1 MSSLVPNAHV
11 RSTPPSHP
19 LDSSLPAPGL
29 PVPKPCLSL
38 WQRTTRTNPF
48 LNLNSD
54 HSIELVSNAD
64 AVIIGSGLSGTLT
77 AYELLSSS
85 SPNAPKNVVML
96 EAREACSGATGRNAG
111 HCRPDAFRGFSAFSK
126 IHGEAQA
133 HKILQHEKLVLEL
146 VDRFVKEKGVECDWD
161 CGKTFDVVMAE
172 EFGEYVRKSFAEYAS
187 KHGDGNGGVDGVR
200 VLGQQEAKKET
211 HVPLALGAYE
221 WNAANLHPAKLCL
234 SILQMCVDRG
244 LQLFTH
250 TPVTSI
256 SAASSGGGWTV
267 TTPRGL
273 ITTPIVIHATNA
285 FAATLIPS
293 LKDLAHTLIPPTP
306 FPSSVPYLTHTYSLR
321 FSLHHFYSLIQR
333 KSDGHFVLGTS
344 RGIPGMSEI
353 TRSQIHGGKDDRVWN
368 KEIQD
373 DALDKF
379 WITFRDRL
387 RGKGEEEEE
396 EPLGVGEGHQ
406 YGWTGVIGITRDSV
420 PFVGRVPGK
429 EGQWVIAGFNGHGM
443 ARIFGCAPGLVKMI
457 LGGKWEDTGM
467 PECFG
472 ITEERL
478 AKLQNV

>member
-1 MSSLVPNAHV
+1 MSFLTPNPHV
-11 RSTPPSHP
+11 HSTPPSHP

-29 PVPKPCLSL
+29 PVLKPCLSL
-38 WQRTTRTNPF
+38 WQRTTRTNP
-48 LNLNSD
+48 LINLNSD
-54 HSIELVSNAD
+54 QSIELASKAD

-77 AYELLSSS
+77 AYELITSS
-85 SPNAPKNVVML
+85 SPNAPKTAVML

-133 HKILQHEKLVLEL
+133 HKILQHEKLVLDL

-187 KHGDGNGGVDGVR
+187 KHGDGDGGVEGVR
-200 VLGQQEAKKET
+200 VLGEEEARKET

-244 LQLFTH
+244 LQLFTN
-250 TPVTSI
+250 TPVTSV
-256 SAASSGGGWTV
+256 SPASGGGWTV
-267 TTPRGL
+267 TTPRGS

-293 LKDLAHTLIPPTP
+293 FKDLIIPTRAQANLTPYASATGTHLDPTDP
-306 FPSSVPYLTHTYSLR
+306 LPLLR
-321 FSLHHFYSLIQR
+321 SR

-387 RGKGEEEEE
+387 RGREEEET
-396 EPLGVGEGHQ
+396 LGVGEGHQ

-420 PFVGRVPGK
+420 PFVGKVPGK

-467 PECFG
+467 PECFE